1 MVCKQ
6 ILFLHSSIKELQ
18 YFKTVPILSIE
29 TYDMSNIKLLHKIE
43 LIEKVSNN
51 DMLSF
56 PL

>member
-1 MVCKQ
+1 MVCKP